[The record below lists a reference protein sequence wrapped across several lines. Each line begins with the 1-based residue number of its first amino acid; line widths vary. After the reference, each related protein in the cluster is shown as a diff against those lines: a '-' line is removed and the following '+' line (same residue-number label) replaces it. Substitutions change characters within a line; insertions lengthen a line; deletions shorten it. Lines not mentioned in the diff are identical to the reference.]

1 MIWGAHEVDGRIAAR
16 AAVKLRAAL
25 RQSIDAKRLFQL
37 YKESDPIVTDN
48 EAQDNARARAW
59 AMINML
65 PNNQALINALMYLWA
80 EAFVLGEDS
89 AKDAIRQARELK
101 KAPEEGVDWANW
113 KPGDRA
119 SALLI
124 TPPKAFQ
131 SLLSRSG
138 VAIRGL
144 DKTGY
149 DRVGTA
155 LARSIRLG
163 LGDTNA
169 AKLINDAI
177 GDPARALTIAITETN
192 RAVSLG
198 AMKTYRE
205 AGLEK
210 MEWETSDPCPE
221 CVQNQG
227 QIVQIGGTFNSGAQ
241 QPPAHPNCRCALLP
255 VIPDYETN
263 EAGVVDVAPTVT
275 DGVKIAGVPEKDI
288 LAFAER
294 FDREIRPLPIGE
306 RDKLGAGGLSAA
318 YRAKGYNDLPNVI
331 DASVFDEMAKTAD
344 AKVYRGIKNQAGG
357 LTGEQMADAYK
368 YGDHYAGYGIYGN
381 GSYASTEV
389 RTAKQYSGLAFDAE
403 LRAVH
408 DKGAIMEILIPDT
421 SNYITP
427 TDLFDE
433 IETLEKG
440 VWKQAD
446 KYRAEAKKLYA
457 AAGGESNA
465 QIKELM
471 DKARTLESAASSL
484 AEPGT
489 AATLLGYD
497 GIVVEDVG
505 VSVGEKYYVI
515 LNRAKVVVKK

>member
-37 YKESDPIVTDN
+37 YRESDPLTTDN

-65 PNNQALINALMYLWA
+65 PNNQAVINALMYLWA

-89 AKDAIRQARELK
+89 ANEALRQAREAK
-101 KAPEEGVDWANW
+101 KAPETGVDWANW

-155 LARSIRLG
+155 LSRSIRLG

-210 MEWETSDPCPE
+210 MEWAVSDPCPE
-221 CVQNQG
+221 CAQNSG
-227 QIVQIGGTFNSGAQ
+227 QVVEIGGTFNSGAQ

-255 VIPDYETN
+255 VLPEYETN
-263 EAGVVDVAPTVT
+263 ELGVRDVMTPTTGAETMPYSLRPTEMRSDFDDTYSSLSPDKRALAEELLGEAYSEVAEKPLRININESSLEKVLDDGRFKSAFENPPVYGEYMERRMTIETDSMGIPRAVKPIERPIYGSLSGDATMYGEIEVT
-275 DGVKIAGVPEKDI
+275 LKKTVKGRTTMTLGDS
-288 LAFAER
+288 FAEQNPVSIK
-294 FDREIRPLPIGE
+294 DV
-306 RDKLGAGGLSAA
+306 LS
-318 YRAKGYNDLPNVI
+318 GNVTRNALVQ
-331 DASVFDEMAKTAD
+331 ASPT
-344 AKVYRGIKNQAGG
+344 NS
-357 LTGEQMADAYK
+357 TG
-368 YGDHYAGYGIYGN
+368 
-381 GSYASTEV
+381 
-389 RTAKQYSGLAFDAE
+389 
-403 LRAVH
+403 
-408 DKGAIMEILIPDT
+408 
-421 SNYITP
+421 
-427 TDLFDE
+427 
-433 IETLEKG
+433 
-440 VWKQAD
+440 
-446 KYRAEAKKLYA
+446 KLYA
-457 AAGGESNA
+457 LAVDGADVDLISKQFKQSQTYWEA
-465 QIKELM
+465 QIHGGVKLGDIAFVTLPDYYEGRAIV
-471 DKARTLESAASSL
+471 DKLKAK
-484 AEPGT
+484 
-489 AATLLGYD
+489 
-497 GIVVEDVG
+497 GISVVF
-505 VSVGEKYYVI
+505 K
-515 LNRAKVVVKK
+515 

>member
-37 YKESDPIVTDN
+37 YKESDPLVTDN

-59 AMINML
+59 AMMNML

-89 AKDAIRQARELK
+89 ATEAIRQARELK
-101 KAPEEGVDWANW
+101 KAPQEGVDWANW

-205 AGLEK
+205 AGLEE
-210 MEWETSDPCPE
+210 MEWVTSDPCPE

-263 EAGVVDVAPTVT
+263 EAGVVDVVPTQLNNAPLAKPTVNGRQ
-275 DGVKIAGVPEKDI
+275 DYKYA
-288 LAFAER
+288 LSER
-294 FDREIRPLPIGE
+294 EFDDDYRYAAQRWQGE
-306 RDKLGAGGLSAA
+306 EYRRIQGALSAGNPTGEIKQTIEILDSNMD
-318 YRAKGYNDLPNVI
+318 YFDDLY
-331 DASVFDEMAKTAD
+331 E
-344 AKVYRGIKNQAGG
+344 VYRGQTEGLDNLAVGDVFKSPLYQATTTDPITAAGFSKSSGG
-357 LTGEQMADAYK
+357 VLGGVKE
-368 YGDHYAGYGIYGN
+368 GDFATI
-381 GSYASTEV
+381 
-389 RTAKQYSGLAFDAE
+389 
-403 LRAVH
+403 LRIDIESA
-408 DKGAIMEILIPDT
+408 KGAVIPD
-421 SNYITP
+421 SAEY
-427 TDLFDE
+427 E
-433 IETLEKG
+433 IVLARNTTFKVNGVSEETING
-440 VWKQAD
+440 VKMRIID
-446 KYRAEAKKLYA
+446 VEAK
-457 AAGGESNA
+457 S
-465 QIKELM
+465 
-471 DKARTLESAASSL
+471 
-484 AEPGT
+484 
-489 AATLLGYD
+489 
-497 GIVVEDVG
+497 
-505 VSVGEKYYVI
+505 
-515 LNRAKVVVKK
+515 

>member
-89 AKDAIRQARELK
+89 ATEAIRQARELK
-101 KAPEEGVDWANW
+101 KAPEEGIDWANW

-210 MEWETSDPCPE
+210 MEWATSDPCPE
-221 CVQNQG
+221 CAQNNNQ
-227 QIVQIGGTFNSGAQ
+227 VVEIGGTFNSGAQ

-263 EAGVVDVAPTVT
+263 EAGVVDVMPAVT
-275 DGVKIAGVPEKDI
+275 DGAKIAGVPEKDI

-294 FDREIRPLPIGE
+294 YEREIRPMSVYE
-306 RDKLGAGGLSAA
+306 REKLGAEGLSAA
-318 YRAKGYNDLPNVI
+318 YRAKGYNNLPNVV

-381 GSYASTEV
+381 GSYSTTNFE
-389 RTAKQYSGLAFDAE
+389 TATQYANLKPYVDP
-403 LRAVH
+403 RVVH

-421 SNYITP
+421 SNYVNP
-427 TDLFDE
+427 TDLFEE
-433 IETLEKG
+433 IKMLEEG
-440 VWKQAD
+440 VWEQAD
-446 KYRAEAKKLYA
+446 KYREEAKQLYA
-457 AAGGESNA
+457 AAGKQHTA
-465 QIKELM
+465 QSKELM
-471 DKARTLESAASSL
+471 DKARTLESATSAL

-497 GIVVEDVG
+497 GLIIEDVG
-505 VSVGEKYYVI
+505 SSIGEKYYVI
-515 LNRAKVVVKK
+515 LNRAKVVVRK

>member
-25 RQSIDAKRLFQL
+25 RQSIDAKRLYQL
-37 YKESDPIVTDN
+37 YKESDPLVTDN

-65 PNNQALINALMYLWA
+65 PNNQALINALMFLWA

-89 AKDAIRQARELK
+89 ANDAIRQARELK
-101 KAPEEGVDWANW
+101 KAPQEGIDWASW

-198 AMKTYRE
+198 AMKTYRQ

-210 MEWETSDPCPE
+210 MEWAVSDPCPE
-221 CVQNQG
+221 CAQNNG
-227 QIVQIGGTFNSGAQ
+227 QIVEIGGTFNSGAQ

-255 VIPDYETN
+255 VLPDYETN
-263 EAGVVDVAPTVT
+263 EAGVVDIAPKPS
-275 DGVKIAGVPEKDI
+275 GREFAGVAESD
-288 LAFAER
+288 LLVMAER
-294 FDREIRPLPIGE
+294 METNIKLPREQLVKKGE
-306 RDKLGAGGLSAA
+306 LDLLAA
-318 YRAKGYNDLPNVI
+318 YEAKGYNGLPNVV
-331 DASVFDEMAKTAD
+331 DADTFETMAKQVTESGNGAV
-344 AKVYRGIKNQAGG
+344 VYRGVAGPNATQ
-357 LTGEQMADAYK
+357 LAEQYK
-368 YGDHYAGYGIYGN
+368 YGEHYAGRGIFGN
-381 GSYASTEV
+381 GTYSANREEIALGYAGNVKKGE
-389 RTAKQYSGLAFDAE
+389 
-403 LRAVH
+403 
-408 DKGAIMEILIPDT
+408 GAILEMIIPDT
-421 SNYITP
+421 SN
-427 TDLFDE
+427 F
-433 IETLEKG
+433 IEYRDMRKKAEQISDAVWQYRKTLEMD
-440 VWKQAD
+440 VR
-446 KYRAEAKKLYA
+446 RALR
-457 AAGGESNA
+457 AGNEPLA
-465 QIKELM
+465 KELSAKY
-471 DKARTLESAASSL
+471 KALHNVQYAMKDPGQAAVLS
-484 AEPGT
+484 
-489 AATLLGYD
+489 GYD
-497 GIVVEDVG
+497 GIIVPSAELDFANTN
-505 VSVGEKYYVI
+505 YYVI
-515 LNRAKVVVKK
+515 LNRQKMVVKK

>member
-1 MIWGAHEVDGRIAAR
+1 MNWGAHEVDGRIAAR

-37 YKESDPIVTDN
+37 YKESDPLTTDN

-59 AMINML
+59 AMMNML

-89 AKDAIRQARELK
+89 ANEALRQARQAK
-101 KAPEEGVDWANW
+101 KAPETGVDWANW

-155 LARSIRLG
+155 LSRSIRLG

-210 MEWETSDPCPE
+210 MSWAVSDPCPE
-221 CVQNQG
+221 CAQNQG
-227 QIVQIGGTFNSGAQ
+227 QVVEIGGTFNSGAQ

-255 VIPDYETN
+255 VLPEYETN
-263 EAGVVDVAPTVT
+263 ELGVRDVMTPTTGAEPMPYSLNPQKMTNTFDDRFGPLAEDKKLLAEEILNEAYKEVADQPLGINIAEGSMDKVLDDGRFKSIFEKPRYSEYMDQRITVETKSMGIPESIKPFERPIYGSLSGETDMYGEIRVTLKETVKNRTTMTLGDSFAEQNPVRVIDVLSGNVTRDNLAQATQFNSTNGGGRPGLFQYLRNEDVDAKDMLDRFKKSQTYWEAQIHG
-275 DGVKIAGVPEKDI
+275 GVKLTDIDFVTLPEYYEGRAI
-288 LAFAER
+288 V
-294 FDREIRPLPIGE
+294 
-306 RDKLGAGGLSAA
+306 DKLKS
-318 YRAKGYNDLPNVI
+318 K
-331 DASVFDEMAKTAD
+331 
-344 AKVYRGIKNQAGG
+344 GIK
-357 LTGEQMADAYK
+357 
-368 YGDHYAGYGIYGN
+368 
-381 GSYASTEV
+381 
-389 RTAKQYSGLAFDAE
+389 
-403 LRAVH
+403 
-408 DKGAIMEILIPDT
+408 
-421 SNYITP
+421 
-427 TDLFDE
+427 
-433 IETLEKG
+433 
-440 VWKQAD
+440 
-446 KYRAEAKKLYA
+446 
-457 AAGGESNA
+457 
-465 QIKELM
+465 
-471 DKARTLESAASSL
+471 
-484 AEPGT
+484 
-489 AATLLGYD
+489 
-497 GIVVEDVG
+497 VVF
-505 VSVGEKYYVI
+505 K
-515 LNRAKVVVKK
+515 

>member
-1 MIWGAHEVDGRIAAR
+1 MIWGAHEVDGRVAAK

-37 YKESDPIVTDN
+37 YKESDPLVTDN

-80 EAFVLGEDS
+80 EAFILGEDS
-89 AKDAIRQARELK
+89 ATDAIRQARELK
-101 KAPEEGVDWANW
+101 KAPVEGVDWANW

-205 AGLEK
+205 AGLEE
-210 MEWETSDPCPE
+210 MQWETSDPCPE

-263 EAGVVDVAPTVT
+263 EAGVVDVAPIQPNSIPNPKPFHQP
-275 DGVKIAGVPEKDI
+275 GVVEKWSLVPEDEKARLVARMREQRDAGFYENSPI
-288 LAFAER
+288 TS
-294 FDREIRPLPIGE
+294 EIRGIFRGTEVNADVVIRGYQETWYRDMNATLRALPNRYPEVDFAPANDIMRRAINAAPANKEAFVGY
-306 RDKLGAGGLSAA
+306 RGVSDKLADLFLESNVGDVVVDKGFLSMS
-318 YRAKGYNDLPNVI
+318 YRENTAKYFQYGRKDAVLFEIIVPEGTKGIDMSGFGNDITLGYMPYTEREFI
-331 DASVFDEMAKTAD
+331 A
-344 AKVYRGIKNQAGG
+344 QAG
-357 LTGEQMADAYK
+357 
-368 YGDHYAGYGIYGN
+368 
-381 GSYASTEV
+381 
-389 RTAKQYSGLAFDAE
+389 
-403 LRAVH
+403 
-408 DKGAIMEILIPDT
+408 
-421 SNYITP
+421 
-427 TDLFDE
+427 
-433 IETLEKG
+433 
-440 VWKQAD
+440 
-446 KYRAEAKKLYA
+446 
-457 AAGGESNA
+457 
-465 QIKELM
+465 
-471 DKARTLESAASSL
+471 SSL
-484 AEPGT
+484 EIIEIDKTKRRIKAVLKQNG
-489 AATLLGYD
+489 
-497 GIVVEDVG
+497 
-505 VSVGEKYYVI
+505 
-515 LNRAKVVVKK
+515 

>member
-1 MIWGAHEVDGRIAAR
+1 MNWGAHEVDGRIAAR

-37 YKESDPIVTDN
+37 YKESDPLTTDN

-59 AMINML
+59 AMMNML

-89 AKDAIRQARELK
+89 ANDALRQARQAK
-101 KAPEEGVDWANW
+101 KAPETGVDWANW

-138 VAIRGL
+138 LAIRGL

-205 AGLEK
+205 AGLQK
-210 MEWETSDPCPE
+210 MEWAVSDPCPE
-221 CVQNQG
+221 CAQNSG
-227 QIVQIGGTFNSGAQ
+227 QVVEIGGTFNSGAQ

-255 VIPDYETN
+255 VLPEYETN
-263 EAGVVDVAPTVT
+263 ELGVRDVMTPTTGAEPMPYSLNPQKMTRTFDDRFGALPEDKRLLAEEILNEAYLEVADQPVRININESSL
-275 DGVKIAGVPEKDI
+275 DGVLSDGRFKSAFEKKDMYSEYMEQRLTIETESMGIPKTIKPIERPIYGSIGGDADMYGEIQVTLKETVKNRTTMTLGDSFLAQNPVSVKDVLSGNTTRNALAQASPLNSTNGTATSGGLFNFLKNDDVDADLIINRFKKSHVYWEAQIHGGVKLTDI
-288 LAFAER
+288 EMVT
-294 FDREIRPLPIGE
+294 LPRYYKGRAIV
-306 RDKLGAGGLSAA
+306 DKLT
-318 YRAKGYNDLPNVI
+318 AKGIQV
-331 DASVFDEMAKTAD
+331 VFK
-344 AKVYRGIKNQAGG
+344 
-357 LTGEQMADAYK
+357 
-368 YGDHYAGYGIYGN
+368 
-381 GSYASTEV
+381 
-389 RTAKQYSGLAFDAE
+389 
-403 LRAVH
+403 
-408 DKGAIMEILIPDT
+408 
-421 SNYITP
+421 
-427 TDLFDE
+427 
-433 IETLEKG
+433 
-440 VWKQAD
+440 
-446 KYRAEAKKLYA
+446 
-457 AAGGESNA
+457 
-465 QIKELM
+465 
-471 DKARTLESAASSL
+471 
-484 AEPGT
+484 
-489 AATLLGYD
+489 
-497 GIVVEDVG
+497 
-505 VSVGEKYYVI
+505 
-515 LNRAKVVVKK
+515 

>member
-37 YKESDPIVTDN
+37 YAESDPLTTDN

-65 PNNQALINALMYLWA
+65 PNNQAVINALMYLWA

-89 AKDAIRQARELK
+89 ANEALRQAREAK
-101 KAPEEGVDWANW
+101 KAPETGVDWANW

-138 VAIRGL
+138 LAIRGL

-177 GDPARALTIAITETN
+177 GDPSRALTIAITETN

-210 MEWETSDPCPE
+210 MEWAVSDPCPE
-221 CVQNQG
+221 CAQNSG
-227 QIVQIGGTFNSGAQ
+227 QVVEIGGTFNSGSQ

-255 VIPDYETN
+255 VLPEYETN
-263 EAGVVDVAPTVT
+263 ELGVRDVMMPTTGAEPMPYTLRPTKMASNFDDAFPGLSSDKRALAEEILGEAYTEIANQPVNINLREVSLERVLD
-275 DGVKIAGVPEKDI
+275 DGRFKSAFENPTYGEYMERRLQIETESMGIPLKIKPSQRPIYGSITGDADMYG
-288 LAFAER
+288 
-294 FDREIRPLPIGE
+294 EIRVTLKE
-306 RDKLGAGGLSAA
+306 TVKNRTTMTLGDSFLEQNPVSIKDVLSGDVTRNA
-318 YRAKGYNDLPNVI
+318 LVQ
-331 DASVFDEMAKTAD
+331 ASPT
-344 AKVYRGIKNQAGG
+344 NS
-357 LTGEQMADAYK
+357 TG
-368 YGDHYAGYGIYGN
+368 
-381 GSYASTEV
+381 
-389 RTAKQYSGLAFDAE
+389 
-403 LRAVH
+403 
-408 DKGAIMEILIPDT
+408 
-421 SNYITP
+421 
-427 TDLFDE
+427 
-433 IETLEKG
+433 
-440 VWKQAD
+440 
-446 KYRAEAKKLYA
+446 KLYA
-457 AAGGESNA
+457 LEYKGADVRLISDQFKQSQTYWEVQIHGGVKLTD
-465 QIKELM
+465 I
-471 DKARTLESAASSL
+471 DFVTL
-484 AEPGT
+484 P
-489 AATLLGYD
+489 
-497 GIVVEDVG
+497 
-505 VSVGEKYYVI
+505 KYYEGRPI
-515 LNRAKVVVKK
+515 IDKLKAKGIQVVFK

>member
-25 RQSIDAKRLFQL
+25 RQSIDAKRLYQL
-37 YKESDPIVTDN
+37 YKESDPLVTDN

-89 AKDAIRQARELK
+89 ATDAIRQARELK
-101 KAPEEGVDWANW
+101 KAPQEGVDWSKW

-210 MEWETSDPCPE
+210 MEWVTSDPCPE
-221 CVQNQG
+221 CAQNNNQ
-227 QIVQIGGTFNSGAQ
+227 VVEIGGTFNSGAQ

-255 VIPDYETN
+255 VIPDYEVN
-263 EAGVVDVAPTVT
+263 EAGVVDVAPKPSGRTF
-275 DGVKIAGVPEKDI
+275 AGV
-288 LAFAER
+288 AES
-294 FDREIRPLPIGE
+294 DLLVIGE
-306 RDKLGAGGLSAA
+306 RMENARRQTQFDEMLGNRRLATT
-318 YRAKGYNDLPNVI
+318 YEIKGYNGLPRVVAP
-331 DASVFDEMAKTAD
+331 DTFEEMAKTAD
-344 AKVYRGIKNQAGG
+344 VKVYRGIAGERAREF
-357 LTGEQMADAYK
+357 TEEYK
-368 YGDHYAGYGIYGN
+368 YGKHYAGAGIYGN
-381 GSYASTEV
+381 GTYSSTNFA
-389 RTAKQYSGLAFDAE
+389 TAKHYAKVGGGEGVITEMLLPDASKFIKYEDIENKAAEIKKAIGKYRDSLYSE
-403 LRAVH
+403 LRAAS
-408 DKGAIMEILIPDT
+408 D
-421 SNYITP
+421 
-427 TDLFDE
+427 
-433 IETLEKG
+433 
-440 VWKQAD
+440 
-446 KYRAEAKKLYA
+446 
-457 AAGGESNA
+457 AGNSVLL
-465 QIKELM
+465 KELQSKDLALANAEVAM
-471 DKARTLESAASSL
+471 NDVSQAAI
-484 AEPGT
+484 G
-489 AATLLGYD
+489 LGYD
-497 GIVVEDVG
+497 GIIVRDVG
-505 VSVGEKYYVI
+505 LASGENYYVI
-515 LNRAKVVVKK
+515 LNRGKVVIKDDFGK

>member
-1 MIWGAHEVDGRIAAR
+1 MMWGAHEVDGRIAAK

-37 YKESDPIVTDN
+37 YKESDPLVTDN

-80 EAFVLGEDS
+80 EAFILGEDS
-89 AKDAIRQARELK
+89 ATDAIRQARELK
-101 KAPEEGVDWANW
+101 KAPVEGVDWSNW

-205 AGLEK
+205 AGLEE
-210 MEWETSDPCPE
+210 MQWETSDPCPE

-263 EAGVVDVAPTVT
+263 EAGVVDVAPTT
-275 DGVKIAGVPEKDI
+275 GKPMPYALKPEKITSTFDDRFGYLPENKKAIAEQVLNDAYQEIAEQPIRINLTESSLEKIVENERFKSAFENPNYYPEYMTTRLKIETESIGVPKTVKPIERPIYGSNYGSASAYGKVEVRLKDAVKNRATMTSGDSFVGQNPVAIKDVLSGNASLDALAQATPEMTTTRLSGWVRAENTSSVYEDFKNSQTYWEVQIHGGVELSDIDSVI
-288 LAFAER
+288 LPR
-294 FDREIRPLPIGE
+294 LPDGKWGSFRVDKDGQWSGPVI
-306 RDKLGAGGLSAA
+306 DKLK
-318 YRAKGYNDLPNVI
+318 AKG
-331 DASVFDEMAKTAD
+331 
-344 AKVYRGIKNQAGG
+344 IK
-357 LTGEQMADAYK
+357 
-368 YGDHYAGYGIYGN
+368 
-381 GSYASTEV
+381 
-389 RTAKQYSGLAFDAE
+389 
-403 LRAVH
+403 
-408 DKGAIMEILIPDT
+408 
-421 SNYITP
+421 
-427 TDLFDE
+427 
-433 IETLEKG
+433 
-440 VWKQAD
+440 
-446 KYRAEAKKLYA
+446 
-457 AAGGESNA
+457 
-465 QIKELM
+465 
-471 DKARTLESAASSL
+471 
-484 AEPGT
+484 
-489 AATLLGYD
+489 
-497 GIVVEDVG
+497 IVQP
-505 VSVGEKYYVI
+505 
-515 LNRAKVVVKK
+515 